1 MLNQQ
6 SLEFGTAI
14 INGEVGVRSFLPGK
28 LFGAFC
34 VAKMLLSAFQLC
46 RLLPCVRPFV
56 RSAFK
61 AGAMAL
67 YSSTTSGYRGK
78 HSFLPLWNIDTVRD
92 R

>member
-6 SLEFGTAI
+6 RLEFGTAI

-28 LFGAFC
+28 LVEAFC
-34 VAKMLLSAFQLC
+34 VAKTPLSAFQMC
-46 RLLPCVRPFV
+46 RLLLCVRPFV

-61 AGAMAL
+61 AGAIVL
-67 YSSTTSGYRGK
+67 HSSTTSGYSGK
-78 HSFLPLWNIDTVRD
+78 HSFLPLWNINTGRD